1 MRRFKDQIMNNPQPG
16 KTAGSDFANQAKR
29 KQQGLIWELWGFL
42 RHNKKWWLTPI
53 LFVLLL
59 FGALLIFV
67 QGSAVAQFIYPL
79 F

>member
-1 MRRFKDQIMNNPQPG
+1 MNNPQPG
-16 KTAGSDFANQAKR
+16 KTAGSDFVNQAKR
-29 KQQGLIWELWGFL
+29 KQPGLIWELWGFL

-67 QGSAVAQFIYPL
+67 QGSAVAPFIYPL